1 MQHDANRHMFS
12 AVHAESNRTKQH
24 QISTVEHLLRL
35 LELTLLELWRE
46 TVLLWKVAS
55 MLDRLGSMGSIVST
69 VSKYRLCSHTI
80 NMNQYISCT
89 LQAFACPICPHCCSA
104 PAASPTPVVRSSAVF
119 RMSKS
124 PTCHSP
130 RTRWI
135 HWPPELARPPKARWI
150 LGTSWHKIHRNPP
163 KSMNLIQFDS
173 IWFNLAIHIYPPLI
187 FAGLLGI
194 SLDAPPAPSAASA
207 ASAASG
213 PAPAPTPAV
222 TAAGAKTG
230 VASRRLFLVVFG
242 R

>member
-89 LQAFACPICPHCCSA
+89 LQAFACPICPVLMCKMMFITHVCRELWRPRQALRAAWTEYGDPQVTLWHCE
-104 PAASPTPVVRSSAVF
+104 RSVSLQILF
-119 RMSKS
+119 R
-124 PTCHSP
+124 
-130 RTRWI
+130 
-135 HWPPELARPPKARWI
+135 
-150 LGTSWHKIHRNPP
+150 
-163 KSMNLIQFDS
+163 NL
-173 IWFNLAIHIYPPLI
+173 
-187 FAGLLGI
+187 
-194 SLDAPPAPSAASA
+194 
-207 ASAASG
+207 
-213 PAPAPTPAV
+213 
-222 TAAGAKTG
+222 
-230 VASRRLFLVVFG
+230 
-242 R
+242 